1 MHQGNIAEDF
11 RGGIKIFPTWWYWGM
26 FDWMTFTQNTNTN
39 QTNKQK
45 IVEVKIEK
53 KQLEI

>member
-1 MHQGNIAEDF
+1 MHQGNIAEVF
-11 RGGIKIFPTWWYWGM
+11 RGGIKIFPTWWYWGI
-26 FDWMTFTQNTNTN
+26 FDWMMFTQNTNTN

-53 KQLEI
+53 NQLEI